1 MLLKSLIGFV
11 IGFRNLGN
19 LEQLSIIRVSKMF
32 SSQFESS
39 AGGFSMSQ
47 SPSQA
52 TESPAKQSRDGSPG
66 LVPVTVKQL
75 SEASESG
82 SEKSVF
88 AINGVDINN
97 VTLVGVFQ
105 NKSMRNTDVSFS
117 LEDGTGQV
125 DCKRWMNDPYET
137 KEMEVIDDGMY
148 VRVVG
153 HLKSFQGA
161 KSLAVF
167 SVRPVTNYDEVT
179 FHFLDCIRT
188 HILNSTSQAK
198 LQGGILSQT
207 ANELS
212 LNTPVRNGSNS
223 YNSMI
228 SNNSNVQHTV
238 EGIKG
243 NDQLILD
250 LLQQP
255 SNFENVKGIHTD
267 EIARTLKLPVSKVMD
282 SIRSL
287 EEEGLIYSTI
297 DDFHYKSTSGN

>member
-1 MLLKSLIGFV
+1 
-11 IGFRNLGN
+11 
-19 LEQLSIIRVSKMF
+19 MF

>member
-1 MLLKSLIGFV
+1 
-11 IGFRNLGN
+11 
-19 LEQLSIIRVSKMF
+19 MF

-52 TESPAKQSRDGSPG
+52 TESPAKSRDGSPG

>member
-52 TESPAKQSRDGSPG
+52 TESPAKSRDGSPG